1 MVHIV
6 LCVFLASSA
15 VWYVSGQLKHRL
27 LPCAPKEGQCGAL
40 HVSWQCFLS
49 SVWRC
54 AVMCSL
60 WDDVLLCEDLMCF
73 FTRSV
78 FSCVALGCGKGC
90 SWPLT
95 SLDAASIH
103 SQLQMQILRKGTLSL
118 WSRPTLPSRY
128 FLFWFWWLKK
138 SGTPFF
144 LEFRVL
150 ELLVGEFASSST
162 PQASD

>member
-1 MVHIV
+1 MCLSSKFSCACGTSAEAQALAVCPERRAV
-6 LCVFLASSA
+6 WGTPCFLAALFVICVEVCCRVFPVGRRSA
-15 VWYVSGQLKHRL
+15 
-27 LPCAPKEGQCGAL
+27 CEGL
-40 HVSWQCFLS
+40 T
-49 SVWRC
+49 
-54 AVMCSL
+54 CS
-60 WDDVLLCEDLMCF
+60 

-78 FSCVALGCGKGC
+78 FPCVALGCGKGC

-95 SLDAASIH
+95 SLDAAAIR
-103 SQLQMQILRKGTLSL
+103 SQLQMQILREGTLSL

-144 LEFRVL
+144 LGLGVL

>member
-1 MVHIV
+1 MPRRKGSVGHSV
-6 LCVFLASSA
+6 FPGSAFRHLC
-15 VWYVSGQLKHRL
+15 G
-27 LPCAPKEGQCGAL
+27 G
-40 HVSWQCFLS
+40 
-49 SVWRC
+49 
-54 AVMCSL
+54 
-60 WDDVLLCEDLMCF
+60 VLLCIPVGRRSACEGLTCS
-73 FTRSV
+73 FTGSV
-78 FSCVALGCGKGC
+78 FPCVALGCGKGC

-95 SLDAASIH
+95 SLDAAAIR
-103 SQLQMQILRKGTLSL
+103 SQLQMQILREGTLSL

-144 LEFRVL
+144 LGIRVL